1 MQSCKNKHTLSID
14 DLISLAL
21 VSVFINRKSA
31 ILRFFTLCI
40 VCLHGVR
47 ALYKLDNALLD
58 EKQVYKLALWG
69 MLVSCL
75 CGNMQIC
82 FLFGA
87 CTLILHHAHE
97 NAHKSTASIVDVD
110 TLSSKTK
117 LLLALHQHICS
128 CSGSGECNEQ
138 KEKNEKDEKDEKIK
152 N

>member
-1 MQSCKNKHTLSID
+1 M
-14 DLISLAL
+14 
-21 VSVFINRKSA
+21 
-31 ILRFFTLCI
+31 
-40 VCLHGVR
+40 CLHGVR

-82 FLFGA
+82 FYLERARSF
-87 CTLILHHAHE
+87 CTTHTKTHTNLQHPLLT
-97 NAHKSTASIVDVD
+97 ST